1 MVSFSTVL
9 RKILLIV
16 AIFCSFY
23 VLYLFGLYK
32 NYTINFISKLTMNK
46 INDINVRNPK
56 IHKSY
61 INIFDSKRFEEV
73 EKHDTQANNTCVQ
86 TRLKVIDKY

>member
-1 MVSFSTVL
+1 
-9 RKILLIV
+9 
-16 AIFCSFY
+16 
-23 VLYLFGLYK
+23 
-32 NYTINFISKLTMNK
+32 MNE
-46 INDINVRNPK
+46 INDIKVRSPK

-86 TRLKVIDKY
+86 TRLKVIDKYWYALNSFLFSSNLS